1 MEPEEQPP
9 EASEEPTEQAPE
21 TPAQTE
27 EKVPEVQPGT
37 EEQPPEAPT
46 ETEDQPPETPA
57 ILDSDELRIGVF
69 ICHCGTNIGGFV
81 DVPAVVEYAKTLPNV
96 AYATD
101 NLYSCAEDGL
111 TSIRDAIKEHNLN
124 RVIVASCTPRTH
136 APLFQSVCEEAG
148 LNKYLFEFANI
159 REQCSWVHM
168 KEKEEATQKAKDLV
182 RSAISK
188 AALLVPQEEMR
199 VDVIP
204 RSLVIGGGVAGLSA
218 ALSVA
223 RQGFDV
229 HLVEK
234 EAELG
239 GFVRNLNSL
248 SLGVKSATE
257 TIKPLI
263 DEVMSHENI
272 TVHLN
277 SQVEEVNGFIG
288 NFDTTIATDG
298 STKEIKVGTI
308 IVATG
313 ALEYVPEGLYGYGMY
328 DNVVTLTEFEILA
341 KSHKLPK
348 IQNVAFIQCVG
359 SRGQD
364 KTYCSRICCG
374 VSIKNALYIMEN
386 YADIVGEEGGER
398 VEVDVSVPE
407 ISSRRRRRRRMVSGE
422 EVGAPVGAPAG
433 GPEITIF
440 NRDVV
445 TYGAEHEVYYNKARE
460 RRIRFVRY
468 TLENLPKV
476 KLEGDKLAVSYY
488 HETLKT
494 ERKLLADMVVL
505 ATPLVAPPT
514 SVELSRILKVPIG
527 QDGFFLEAHMKLRPI
542 DFATDGIFVCGTARG
557 PADITESVAQ
567 GQGCASRAAI
577 PMARGFIQ
585 AEAIL
590 AQVDPTICT
599 GCGTCIDNCPYGAIR
614 MSGEGTAEII
624 AAACKGCGC
633 CGATCPEKAIMMM
646 NYTDE
651 QLLAQGRSILEGVP

>member
-1 MEPEEQPP
+1 MEPEEQAPEKTKEQVQETPPEPDKQTADAPIEPEEQPP
-9 EASEEPTEQAPE
+9 E
-21 TPAQTE
+21 TPA
-27 EKVPEVQPGT
+27 EV
-37 EEQPPEAPT
+37 EDKAPEAPKS
-46 ETEDQPPETPA
+46 P
-57 ILDSDELRIGVF
+57 DSDDPRIGVF

-81 DVPAVVEYAKTLPNV
+81 DVPAVVDYAKTLPNV
-96 AYATD
+96 AFSTG
-101 NLYSCAEDGL
+101 NLYTCAEDGL
-111 TSIRDAIKEHNLN
+111 ATIRDSIKEHNLN

-182 RSAISK
+182 RSAVSK

-199 VDVIP
+199 VDVVP

-218 ALSVA
+218 ALSIA

-263 DEVMSHENI
+263 DDAMSHENI

-277 SQVEEVNGFIG
+277 SKIEQVSGFIG
-288 NFDTTIATDG
+288 NFDTTIVTDG
-298 STKEIKVGTI
+298 SSKETKVGTI
-308 IVATG
+308 VVATG
-313 ALEYVPEGLYGYGMY
+313 ALEYIPEGFYGYGIY

-364 KTYCSRICCG
+364 KSYCSRICCG
-374 VSIKNALYIMEN
+374 VSIKNALFIMDR
-386 YADIVGEEGGER
+386 YADIIGEEGGER

-407 ISSRRRRRRRMVSGE
+407 ISSRRRRRRRMASVEGP
-422 EVGAPVGAPAG
+422 GAPGAAPSG

-445 TYGAEHEVYYNKARE
+445 TYGAEHEVYFNKARE

-468 TLENLPKV
+468 TPENLPKV

-505 ATPLVAPPT
+505 ATPLVAPPDA
-514 SVELSRILKVPIG
+514 SELSKKLKVPIG

-567 GQGCASRAAI
+567 GQGCASRAAV

-599 GCGTCIDNCPYGAIR
+599 GCGTCVENCPYGAIR
-614 MSGEGTAEII
+614 MTEEGTAEVL

-633 CGATCPEKAIMMM
+633 CGATCPEKAITMM

-651 QLLAQGRSILEGVP
+651 QLLAQGRSILEVVPL

>member
-1 MEPEEQPP
+1 MEPEEQTP
-9 EASEEPTEQAPE
+9 EEPQENQEPVPE
-21 TPAQTE
+21 TPPQ
-27 EKVPEVQPGT
+27 T
-37 EEQPPEAPT
+37 EEQPPETTP
-46 ETEDQPPETPA
+46 ETEEQRPETPPA
-57 ILDSDELRIGVF
+57 PDSGEIRMGVF

-81 DVPAVVEYAKTLPNV
+81 DVPAVVEYTKTLPDV
-96 AYATD
+96 VYAMG
-101 NLYSCAEDGL
+101 NLYTCAEDGL
-111 TSIRDAIKEHNLN
+111 ASIRDAIKEQNLN

-136 APLFQSVCEEAG
+136 APLFQGVCEDAG

-168 KEKEEATQKAKDLV
+168 KEKEDATQKAKDLV
-182 RSAISK
+182 RSAVSK

-199 VDVIP
+199 VDVVP

-218 ALSVA
+218 ALSLA

-234 EAELG
+234 EGDLG
-239 GFVRNLNSL
+239 GFVKNLNSL
-248 SLGVKSATE
+248 SLGDKSAVD

-263 DEVMSHENI
+263 DDAMSHENI

-277 SQVEEVNGFIG
+277 SQVGDISGFIG
-288 NFDTTIATDG
+288 NFETTIVSNGTSKG
-298 STKEIKVGTI
+298 IKVGTI

-313 ALEYVPEGLYGYGMY
+313 ALEYVPEGLYGYGMF

-341 KSHKLPK
+341 RSNKLPK

-364 KTYCSRICCG
+364 KSYCSRICCG
-374 VSIKNALYIMEN
+374 VSIKNALHITDN

-407 ISSRRRRRRRMVSGE
+407 ISSRRRRRRRMVGAE
-422 EVGAPVGAPAG
+422 GGVPTGAPSG

-460 RRIRFVRY
+460 KRIRFVRY
-468 TLENLPKV
+468 TTENLPEV
-476 KLEGDKLAVSYY
+476 TQEGDKLAVSYF
-488 HETLKT
+488 HETLKSD
-494 ERKLLADMVVL
+494 RKLLADMVVL
-505 ATPLVAPPT
+505 ATPLVAPPDA
-514 SVELSRILKVPIG
+514 VELSKKLKVPIG

-567 GQGCASRAAI
+567 GLGTASRAAI

-590 AQVDPTICT
+590 AQVDTSICT
-599 GCGTCIDNCPYGAIR
+599 GCGTCEENCPYGAIR
-614 MSGEGTAEII
+614 MTEEGEAEVL

-633 CGATCPEKAIMMM
+633 CGATCPEKAITMM
-646 NYTDE
+646 NYTDD
-651 QLLAQGRSILEGVP
+651 QLLAQGRSILQGVT

>member
-1 MEPEEQPP
+1 MAPEELSP
-9 EASEEPTEQAPE
+9 EATEEEVPETTTQSEEKES
-21 TPAQTE
+21 
-27 EKVPEVQPGT
+27 
-37 EEQPPEAPT
+37 EAPT
-46 ETEDQPPETPA
+46 IP
-57 ILDSDELRIGVF
+57 DSGELKIGVF

-81 DVPAVVEYAKTLPNV
+81 DVPAVVDYAKTLPNV
-96 AYATD
+96 AFSAG
-101 NLYSCAEDGL
+101 NLYTCAEDGL
-111 TSIRDAIKEHNLN
+111 ATIRDSIKEHKLN
-124 RVIVASCTPRTH
+124 RVVVASCTPRTH
-136 APLFQSVCEEAG
+136 APLFQGVCEEAG

-168 KEKEEATQKAKDLV
+168 KEKEHATQKAKDLV
-182 RSAISK
+182 RSAVAK
-188 AALLVPQEEMR
+188 AALLVPQEELR
-199 VDVIP
+199 VDVVP

-218 ALSVA
+218 ALSLA

-234 EAELG
+234 ESELG

-248 SLGVKSATE
+248 YLGEKNARD

-263 DEVMSHENI
+263 DAATAHENI
-272 TVHLN
+272 TIHLN
-277 SQVEEVNGFIG
+277 SQVEEVSGFIG
-288 NFDTTIATDG
+288 NFDTTIVTSG
-298 STKEIKVGTI
+298 KSHEIKVGTI

-313 ALEYVPEGLYGYGMY
+313 ALEYIPEGLYGYGMY

-341 KSHKLPK
+341 RSGKLPK
-348 IQNVAFIQCVG
+348 IQKVAFIQCVG

-364 KTYCSRICCG
+364 KSYCSRICCG
-374 VSIKNALYIMEN
+374 VSIKNALYVMEK
-386 YADIVGEEGGER
+386 YAEIVGEEGGER

-407 ISSRRRRRRRMVSGE
+407 ISSRRRRRRRMAAEGE
-422 EVGAPVGAPAG
+422 GAPAAAPAG
-433 GPEITIF
+433 GPEVTVF

-445 TYGAEHEVYYNKARE
+445 TYGAEHEIYYNKARE
-460 RRIRFVRY
+460 KRIRFVRY
-468 TLENLPKV
+468 TTENLPKV
-476 KLEGDKLAVSYY
+476 SQEGDKLAVTYF

-494 ERKLLADMVVL
+494 ERKQLADMVVL
-505 ATPLVAPPT
+505 ATPLIAPPDAP
-514 SVELSRILKVPIG
+514 ELSKKLKVPIG

-577 PMARGFIQ
+577 PMARGYIQ

-590 AQVDPTICT
+590 AQLDPTICT
-599 GCGTCIDNCPYGAIR
+599 GCGTCELNCPYGAIR
-614 MSGEGTAEII
+614 MTNEGVAEIL

-633 CGATCPEKAIMMM
+633 CGATCPEKAITMM